1 MPDKKFFDIYPPS
14 KITPEEDRSSQ
25 TTEEEMVRPVHKK
38 RSSFSLRKF
47 FIVSISLSLAG
58 VTVFS
63 YFNFTKAEIRIWPKT
78 QFLEF
83 REKITADI
91 KFNQNDPALYM
102 EKRMIP
108 ARLVEEEKNGSQQFP
123 STGKFL
129 KEIKAKGQ
137 IRLFNS
143 YSTASQTLV
152 ASTRFISSEGRLFK
166 SLEKVTIPG
175 AKYDSKGKLQAG
187 YVDVEAE
194 ASEAGD
200 DYNIAPST
208 FSIPGFV
215 GTAKYTAFYGKSFS
229 PMAGGFKGEVPQ
241 VTQGDL
247 DRAKATLTAKILE
260 DSKSSI
266 RNKIDKDY
274 ILLNEALKEE
284 VIEASSLVP
293 AGSQADSFNYQ
304 IKIKIKALVFKKS
317 DLENF
322 AKEFILL
329 NAPEGK
335 VVDEKSMK
343 INYSQSGVNF
353 DSGEINLDF
362 DFSANV
368 YRDINERDIK
378 EVLKGKSVKEANFI
392 LEAQP
397 EISKIEIKFWPLPL
411 SKIPSSIEQ
420 IKIKLDLS
428 L

>member
-1 MPDKKFFDIYPPS
+1 
-14 KITPEEDRSSQ
+14 
-25 TTEEEMVRPVHKK
+25 
-38 RSSFSLRKF
+38 
-47 FIVSISLSLAG
+47 
-58 VTVFS
+58 
-63 YFNFTKAEIRIWPKT
+63 
-78 QFLEF
+78 
-83 REKITADI
+83 
-91 KFNQNDPALYM
+91 
-102 EKRMIP
+102 
-108 ARLVEEEKNGSQQFP
+108 
-123 STGKFL
+123 
-129 KEIKAKGQ
+129 
-137 IRLFNS
+137 
-143 YSTASQTLV
+143 
-152 ASTRFISSEGRLFK
+152 
-166 SLEKVTIPG
+166 
-175 AKYDSKGKLQAG
+175 
-187 YVDVEAE
+187 
-194 ASEAGD
+194 
-200 DYNIAPST
+200 
-208 FSIPGFV
+208 
-215 GTAKYTAFYGKSFS
+215 
-229 PMAGGFKGEVPQ
+229 MAGGFKGEVPQ

-304 IKIKIKALVFKKS
+304 IKIKIKALVFKKP

-411 SKIPSSIEQ
+411 PKIPSSIEQ